1 MKGGIGM
8 STMSFRI
15 NDSTKKEF
23 EDICEKLGMNPSTAL
38 TIFIKKMCREQR
50 IPFDVSVY
58 NSDTLRILDDVKN
71 ERNLSKVFNNTEDL
85 FNDLDDE
92 D

>member
-1 MKGGIGM
+1 MRKIRNE
-8 STMSFRI
+8 SFYCF
-15 NDSTKKEF
+15 DY
-23 EDICEKLGMNPSTAL
+23 
-38 TIFIKKMCREQR
+38 FIKKMCREQR

-71 ERNLSKVFNNTEDL
+71 KRNLSKVFNNTEDL